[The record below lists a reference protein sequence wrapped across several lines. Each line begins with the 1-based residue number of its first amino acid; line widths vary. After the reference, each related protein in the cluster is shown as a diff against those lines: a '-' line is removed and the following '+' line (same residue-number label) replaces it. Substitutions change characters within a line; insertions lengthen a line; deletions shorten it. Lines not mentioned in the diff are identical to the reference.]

1 MNRLWRPIKEGFKGV
16 FRHFGMSLSAI
27 SAVMVTLV
35 ILGVF
40 LLFYENVNNITTR
53 IEESVQIYVTIQR
66 TAEDNVDSQVSQI
79 NSIDGVSQITFI
91 SKEDEI
97 KNWIAELGPEYEPYQ
112 NDNNPLFDAYTVT
125 IEEGS
130 DIVAIANQINN
141 YSWSREVS
149 YGGADTV
156 SMINLLD
163 GTRYIGYVFVV
174 ALTLLAIFLIS
185 NSIKMSIH
193 SRANE
198 IGIMRIVGA
207 TNGFIRSPFI
217 VEGLLIGLFGSI
229 IPVLVVVFG
238 YQRLYNLL
246 GGRIIVEMFQMVEPQ
261 LVTLD
266 IALIIVIIAM
276 IVGIVGSFISVSR
289 YLRWKR

>member
-1 MNRLWRPIKEGFKGV
+1 
-16 FRHFGMSLSAI
+16 
-27 SAVMVTLV
+27 
-35 ILGVF
+35 
-40 LLFYENVNNITTR
+40 
-53 IEESVQIYVTIQR
+53 
-66 TAEDNVDSQVSQI
+66 
-79 NSIDGVSQITFI
+79 
-91 SKEDEI
+91 
-97 KNWIAELGPEYEPYQ
+97 
-112 NDNNPLFDAYTVT
+112 
-125 IEEGS
+125 
-130 DIVAIANQINN
+130 
-141 YSWSREVS
+141 
-149 YGGADTV
+149 
-156 SMINLLD
+156 
-163 GTRYIGYVFVV
+163 
-174 ALTLLAIFLIS
+174 
-185 NSIKMSIH
+185 
-193 SRANE
+193 
-198 IGIMRIVGA
+198 MRIVVA